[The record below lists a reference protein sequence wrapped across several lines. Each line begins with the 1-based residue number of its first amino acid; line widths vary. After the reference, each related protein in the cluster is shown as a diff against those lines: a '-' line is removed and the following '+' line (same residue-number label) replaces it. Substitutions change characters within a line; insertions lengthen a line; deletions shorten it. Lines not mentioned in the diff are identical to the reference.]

1 MKLSKMNFENILLLL
16 AVIVLIRYFIIWSYH
31 YIQRI
36 SHRDGQREGYMDM
49 TELNKSLSMLQM
61 ASTPNTV
68 DANESF
74 RKLVT
79 YLEKNPTDAEKFLT
93 YIQDKFFIKPCPL
106 RDPSTWRDTLTNGA
120 DFRVFKISNEDEK
133 KFTRI

>member
-16 AVIVLIRYFIIWSYH
+16 SAIVLIRYFLIWSYK
-31 YIQRI
+31 YIQI
-36 SHRDGQREGYMDM
+36 KGQREGYIDM
-49 TELNKSLSMLQM
+49 PEMSKSFSMLQQLS
-61 ASTPNTV
+61 STPNTV

-79 YLEKNPTDAEKFLT
+79 YLEKNPTDAEKFLG
-93 YIQDKFFIKPCPL
+93 YIQNKFFIKPCPL
-106 RDPSTWRDTLTNGA
+106 RDPSTWDNTLTNGV

>member
-1 MKLSKMNFENILLLL
+1 MKLSKFNLENIILLL
-16 AVIVLIRYFIIWSYH
+16 AAIVLIIYFIRWSYN
-31 YIQRI
+31 
-36 SHRDGQREGYMDM
+36 YMASRVNHQGFIDM
-49 TELNKSLSMLQM
+49 SDLNKSLSMLQM
-61 ASTPNTV
+61 GSSTNSV

-93 YIQDKFFIKPCPL
+93 YIQTKFFMKPCPL
-106 RDPSTWRDTLTNGA
+106 RDPSQWGNTLTGET
-120 DFRVFKISNEDEK
+120 DFRMFTVSNEDEK